1 MPVDCSECHDLA
13 LVDQEHAVGDQ
24 KWAGEFV
31 HNDDDDHEGPSPE
44 VLPSV
49 LFSTERKRILT
60 TRRKSRSSLYV
71 PVMAKV

>member
-1 MPVDCSECHDLA
+1 MTVDCSECHDFA

-31 HNDDDDHEGPSPE
+31 HNDDDREGPSPE
-44 VLPSV
+44 VLPSA

-60 TRRKSRSSLYV
+60 ARRRSRSSLYV